1 MGTPLKTP
9 WRSGPAHGTQ
19 GSVLISVTDL
29 RLNTALD
36 MPGAFLAAMR
46 LRRAWPDL
54 GGAVGMWLWARPLQ
68 KRSGAVS
75 VWQGETDLL
84 RFVRWPV
91 HVAIMR
97 HYRDAGELSSV
108 SWDAEH
114 FEGPEIWRKAA
125 RMLSDGEPTRTCS
138 DGAR

>member
-1 MGTPLKTP
+1 M
-9 WRSGPAHGTQ
+9 
-19 GSVLISVTDL
+19 LISVTDF
-29 RLNTALD
+29 RVSTALD
-36 MPGAFLAAMR
+36 MPSAYLAAMR

-54 GGAVGMWLWARPLQ
+54 EGAIGMWLWARPLQ

-75 VWQGETDLL
+75 VWQSEKDLH

-97 HYRDAGELSSV
+97 HYRNAGELTSV

-114 FEGPEIWRKAA
+114 FEGPEIWREAA
-125 RMLSDGEPTRTCS
+125 RMLSDGEPTGTRS
-138 DGAR
+138 QAAR